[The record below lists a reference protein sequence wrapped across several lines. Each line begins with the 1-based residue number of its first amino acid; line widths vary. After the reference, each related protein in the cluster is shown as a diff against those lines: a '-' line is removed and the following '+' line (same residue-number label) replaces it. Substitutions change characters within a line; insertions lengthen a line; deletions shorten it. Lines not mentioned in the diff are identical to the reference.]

1 MSKQIEA
8 SSGQGW
14 ARAAVAV
21 GAVLSVAG
29 NATETVLTES
39 PVNLAIRITIAVAL
53 PVLVF
58 IAVEVFVRVAW
69 RRTALDFVGR
79 VMLLTLPAFGAAY
92 VSFGHLYSL
101 STRSGADW
109 IAASAN
115 ALAIDGLMIGGTVA
129 LLAIR
134 AARLAEAQ
142 TPPRTLETPAGN
154 VITFDRD
161 LPEAEVAEFKE
172 SFQKAQREERAA
184 FYTPPAVIE
193 QEQTRKPRAA
203 KADQA
208 KAIALLLEGKPD
220 EAVAAG
226 LMSRATI
233 ATYAKVA
240 RLLQQDPSAE
250 IGQKVNGR
258 SVNAELVELIRTDAR
273 TAAQS

>member
-1 MSKQIEA
+1 MTKQIEA

-14 ARAAVAV
+14 ARAAVGV

-29 NATETVLTES
+29 NATETVLTDS

-69 RRTALDFVGR
+69 RRQLLDFVGR
-79 VMLLTLPAFGAAY
+79 AMLLTLPALGAAY

-101 STRSGADW
+101 STRSGADQ

-134 AARLAEAQ
+134 AARPAVASAELLEPVQPDLA
-142 TPPRTLETPAGN
+142 
-154 VITFDRD
+154 
-161 LPEAEVAEFKE
+161 
-172 SFQKAQREERAA
+172 
-184 FYTPPAVIE
+184 AVIE
-193 QEQTRKPRAA
+193 REQTRKPREQVTVPKLSGEPIAFRAPRPA

-208 KAIALLLEGKPD
+208 KAIALLLEGKPN

-240 RLLQQDPSAE
+240 KLLQADPAAE

-258 SVNAELVELIRTDAR
+258 SVNPELIEMIRTDAWM
-273 TAAQS
+273 AAQS